1 MKNNKFQWV
10 DDSVKID
17 FDVADWIRKDM
28 KQLEECDLN
37 NDYMYF
43 NYNDALWVDLK
54 NWVSKGKMSEAQWA
68 KIMERYKA

>member
-28 KQLEECDLN
+28 KQLEE
-37 NDYMYF
+37 
-43 NYNDALWVDLK
+43 AT
-54 NWVSKGKMSEAQWA
+54 
-68 KIMERYKA
+68 